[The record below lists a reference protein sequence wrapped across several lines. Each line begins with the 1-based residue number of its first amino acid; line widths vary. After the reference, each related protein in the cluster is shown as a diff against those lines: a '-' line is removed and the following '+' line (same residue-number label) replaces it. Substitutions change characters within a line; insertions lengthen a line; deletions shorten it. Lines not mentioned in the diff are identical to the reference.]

1 MRNGIT
7 LPILKIKRDIVWIK
21 NAIHSLNNFVDQI
34 NTNTYNDYNISDIC
48 FNDASI
54 YRKSSDMRVTYENIF
69 QRQHTTMK
77 KPLIT
82 LCKNTSKIYYLNI
95 LRIITIMYH
104 NYIES
109 GLYQL
114 AYGRCENWIFQ
125 VELLNKTMG
134 KCKYHDYFTRDVIA

>member
-7 LPILKIKRDIVWIK
+7 LPILQIKRDILWIK
-21 NAIHSLNNFVDQI
+21 NAIHSLNNFGDQI

-54 YRKSSDMRVTYENIF
+54 YKKSSDMRVTYENIF

-82 LCKNTSKIYYLNI
+82 LCKNTSKTYHFNKLIIINI
-95 LRIITIMYH
+95 I
-104 NYIES
+104 
-109 GLYQL
+109 
-114 AYGRCENWIFQ
+114 
-125 VELLNKTMG
+125 
-134 KCKYHDYFTRDVIA
+134 